1 MIQNIVGYYPPSAD
15 KEYTEYTEAGKGD
28 FFSELC
34 SEWEAAAKLP
44 SGIDTRQVVIR
55 TGVESNL
62 EIFLIVAE

>member
-1 MIQNIVGYYPPSAD
+1 MTGYYPPSPD

-55 TGVESNL
+55 TGRC
-62 EIFLIVAE
+62 

>member
-1 MIQNIVGYYPPSAD
+1 MPTSGYYPPSTD

-34 SEWEAAAKLP
+34 SDWEAAAKLP

-55 TGVESNL
+55 TGVKITLN
-62 EIFLIVAE
+62 FLLCRSTN